1 MNMNKSIFS
10 AVFVA
15 VLFSLM
21 TCTCITVACAAE
33 KAAVPSATTRDNLI
47 TACKGEQ
54 NAHARY
60 MAFANKANEE
70 GYDAAASLFKAAALA
85 EKIHY
90 ERHAKI
96 IKKLG
101 GTPVTVIE
109 TLVVK
114 STPENIK
121 AAFAAETYEKDIMY
135 PAFLKQAERDN
146 IKDAVEAFEDAR
158 AAEGS
163 HAKLYGGMLKNLDLS
178 KGLAKDFY
186 VCPVCGNVVDA
197 ITSSKCPICFTET
210 KKFVKVK

>member
-1 MNMNKSIFS
+1 MRMNKGIF
-10 AVFVA
+10 AV
-15 VLFSLM
+15 VLGAAILSLM
-21 TCTCITVACAAE
+21 TACVAIAHAAE
-33 KAAVPSATTRDNLI
+33 GTAVPPATTLDNLI

-60 MAFANKANEE
+60 MAFANKASEE
-70 GYDAAASLFKAAALA
+70 GYDAAASLFKATALA

-90 ERHAKI
+90 ERNAGA

-114 STPENIK
+114 STPENLES
-121 AAFAAETYEKDIMY
+121 AFTAETYEKDVMY
-135 PAFLKQAERDN
+135 PAFLKQAEKENIRDA
-146 IKDAVEAFEDAR
+146 IEAFEDAQ
-158 AAEGS
+158 AAEGA
-163 HAKLYGGMLKNLDLS
+163 HVKLYRGMLNNLSLS

-210 KKFVKVK
+210 KKFIKVK